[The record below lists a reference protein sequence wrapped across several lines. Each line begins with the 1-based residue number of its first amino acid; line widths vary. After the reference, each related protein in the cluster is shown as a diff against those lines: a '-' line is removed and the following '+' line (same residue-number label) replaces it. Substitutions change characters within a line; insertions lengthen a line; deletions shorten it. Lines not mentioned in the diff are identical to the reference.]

1 MHDTY
6 DCIVLGGGPAGTTTA
21 ALTARSG
28 LRTLLVEREKVPRF
42 HVSEVVLPAA
52 GGPLEKLELLSAMEE
67 SRFVQAEGVQ
77 LLGHTGQPLFQ
88 VPYSERP
95 SGRGSRSWHVVRSE
109 FDAMLLEHAAR
120 WGAEC
125 IDRTTARQV
134 LFDGGRAYGVR
145 LETQQGESR
154 EVRARVVVDATGQ
167 NALLARQLGLLTPL
181 PRLRNVA
188 IWGYYRGARRDGCEH
203 GCCTTLLRTEQG
215 ASWFWYVALPDDL
228 TSIGV
233 VADHDYLLAEGGRA
247 AGAFED
253 ELVKCPALVERLMH
267 AQLVSHF
274 RVMRD
279 FAYRTARQAG
289 DGWVLVGDACGY
301 VDPILSASVHLSLA
315 SGELAAEAI
324 VDACHSGDVSAH
336 TLARWAPG
344 HTAALIRLEQL
355 ALALYTSD
363 FRLDAFLDEHPQH
376 RGPLADLLMG
386 RVFGDAGDSVLAEIK
401 AQLGPET
408 GAGVPDNPTTNEGSA
423 P

>member
-42 HVSEVVLPAA
+42 HVGEVVLPAA
-52 GGPLEKLELLSAMEE
+52 CGTLEKLELMSALEE
-67 SRFVQAEGVQ
+67 SRFVRASGMQ
-77 LLGHTGQPLFQ
+77 LLGHTGQPLLQ
-88 VPYSERP
+88 VPYAEP
-95 SGRGSRSWHVVRSE
+95 QGGRNSRSWHVVRSE

-125 IDRTTARQV
+125 VDRTTARQV
-134 LFDGGRAYGVR
+134 LFDGERAYGVR
-145 LETQQGESR
+145 LETQQGASR

-167 NALLARQLGLLTPL
+167 NALLARQLGFVEPH
-181 PRLRNVA
+181 PRLKNVA
-188 IWGYYRGARRDGCEH
+188 IWGYYRGARRDGGEH
-203 GCCTTLLRTEQG
+203 GCDTTLLRTEQG
-215 ASWFWYVALPDDL
+215 ASWFWFVPLPDDM

-233 VADHDYLLAEGGRA
+233 VADRDRVLAEGSQS
-247 AGAFED
+247 AGVFED
-253 ELVKCPALVERLMH
+253 ELVKCPALVERLIH

-279 FAYRTARQAG
+279 FSYRTARQAG

-324 VDACHSGDVSAH
+324 VDACHSGDVSAQS
-336 TLARWAPG
+336 LGRWTPG
-344 HTAALIRLEQL
+344 YTAALTRLEQL
-355 ALALYTSD
+355 ALALYTPD
-363 FRLDAFLDEHPQH
+363 FRLDAFLGEHPQH
-376 RGPLADLLMG
+376 VGPLADLLMG
-386 RVFGDAGDSVLAEIK
+386 HVLCNAGDSVLAEMK
-401 AQLGPET
+401 ALRGPEPGS
-408 GAGVPDNPTTNEGSA
+408 GAPNDPTTNEGSA